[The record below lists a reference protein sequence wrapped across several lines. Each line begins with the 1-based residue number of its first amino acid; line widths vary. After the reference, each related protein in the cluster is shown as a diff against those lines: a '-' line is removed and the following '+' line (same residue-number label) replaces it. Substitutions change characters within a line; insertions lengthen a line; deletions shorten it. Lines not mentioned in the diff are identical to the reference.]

1 MKVRLVSIFAAISL
15 AACGGGSG
23 GTSTSTDN
31 CKSLDSTEFSCSQ
44 SLNNVVDLAMV
55 PAAAAFADLAE
66 TLNTQVAAYCADN
79 TDAAKQ
85 TAARIAWQQAMLQW
99 QELDVMQFGPLDA
112 ETRSYIYTWPESD
125 TCKVDETVVLAKQ
138 AGFDVATTTP
148 PRRGLDALEYLL
160 FNENTGLS
168 CADGNKTT
176 AMQNWDNDTSDAQK
190 KTDRCDY
197 AKLVAANLE
206 QKATELEAS
215 ARAYDV
221 DGQNPSLQGFA
232 NSMSDA
238 LFYVDKLTKDSKLG
252 EVLPA
257 ANRISFTADKLEFQY
272 ADINRE
278 AIRSNLI
285 GALAVINGGNGG
297 GLDDYLEAAGQKDL
311 ADTMKAK
318 LQTAID
324 ASADANFSAS
334 YRDLINAGNAQTCLN
349 VADDTTDLNKLC
361 TLDEKVKDFTDDL
374 KGQFVLNLGF
384 STPSNAEGDND

>member
-1 MKVRLVSIFAAISL
+1 MKARLVSIFAAISL

-31 CKSLDSTEFSCSQ
+31 CKALDSTEFSCSQ
-44 SLNNVVDLAMV
+44 SMNNVVDLAMV
-55 PAAAAFADLAE
+55 PAAAAFADLVE

-85 TAARIAWQQAMLQW
+85 TAARTAWQQAMLQW

-138 AGFDVATTTP
+138 AGFDVAITTP

-160 FNENTGLS
+160 FNESLTLS
-168 CADGNKTT
+168 CADTNKTQ
-176 AMQNWDNDTSDAQK
+176 AMIAWESGAEANK
-190 KTDRCDY
+190 KADRCDY

-272 ADINRE
+272 ADINLE

-297 GLDDYLEAAGQKDL
+297 GLDDYLAAAGQKDL

-324 ASADANFSAS
+324 ASADANISTS
-334 YRDLINAGNAQTCLN
+334 YRDLINGGDADACYQITD
-349 VADDTTDLNKLC
+349 DDTNNFTRLC
-361 TLDEKVKDFTDDL
+361 SLDDKIKDFTDDL
-374 KGQFVLNLGF
+374 KNQFVLNLGF
-384 STPSNAEGDND
+384 STPNNAEGDND

>member
-66 TLNTQVAAYCADN
+66 TLNTQVASYCADN
-79 TDAAKQ
+79 TDAIKE
-85 TAARIAWQQAMLQW
+85 TAARTAWQQAMLKW

-112 ETRSYIYTWPESD
+112 EIRSYIYTWPESD
-125 TCKVDETVVLAKQ
+125 SCKVDETVVLAKQ
-138 AGFDVATTTP
+138 DGFDVSTTTP

-160 FNENTGLS
+160 FNESLTLS
-168 CADGNKTT
+168 CAENNKTQ
-176 AMQNWDNDTSDAQK
+176 AMIAWEVESEVQK

-272 ADINRE
+272 TDINRA
-278 AIRSNLI
+278 AIRNNLM
-285 GALAVINGGNGG
+285 GTLAVINGGNAG
-297 GLDDYLEAAGQKDL
+297 GLDDYLAAAGQKDL

-324 ASADANFSAS
+324 ASAETNFSAS

-349 VADDTTDLNKLC
+349 AADETTDLNKLC

-374 KGQFVLNLGF
+374 KGQFVLTLGF